1 MSNITDLELILTN
14 VSKQPENFEFSETVH
29 PFRSVSF
36 KEENMENSS
45 KNNQKTSKCYN
56 GNTQKEIN
64 INIWTLK

>member
-14 VSKQPENFEFSETVH
+14 VSKQPENFEFPETVH

-36 KEENMENSS
+36 KEENKENSS
-45 KNNQKTSKCYN
+45 KNHQKKSKCYN

-64 INIWTLK
+64 INI